1 MYHACTSHEPGLH
14 LPIPSQAHGLYL
26 PRTSHEPGFGPLFP
40 AFLFS
45 VFYFLLCLGGGF
57 GVALGCL
64 VSLDVGCSLF
74 DVGCSGPSGWGVI
87 LHPSSI
93 ILYPLSFILLPSPPS
108 ARPIFPG
115 CVIFT
120 LPPPFRY
127 MFDRCRIGVG

>member
-57 GVALGCL
+57 GVALGGL

-87 LHPSSI
+87 HHPSSFI
-93 ILYPLSFILLPSPPS
+93 HHPSSFILYPLSFFL
-108 ARPIFPG
+108 RPRAPDRS
-115 CVIFT
+115 
-120 LPPPFRY
+120 FRDA
-127 MFDRCRIGVG
+127 DRKSTRLNSSHLGIS